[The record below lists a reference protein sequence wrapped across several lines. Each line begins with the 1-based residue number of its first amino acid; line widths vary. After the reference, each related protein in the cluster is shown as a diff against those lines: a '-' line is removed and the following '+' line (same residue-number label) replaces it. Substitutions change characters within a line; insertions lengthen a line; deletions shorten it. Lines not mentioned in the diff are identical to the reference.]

1 MLLFFFRRRW
11 VIWMGEHW
19 YIALQCEVHMP
30 KVHEYSSAW
39 RDKKYIS
46 FFPLMKQ
53 QCKLPSSSGNNI
65 LYATAEWQT
74 ISNIFLIV
82 KMRENHFK
90 QQNVFHF
97 SFRIRRSWIQ
107 IGENV
112 CWHSFYYV
120 RTNVVMSA
128 TLTFP
133 HSVYMQWIL
142 PQFRRKVIHKK
153 TDTTTA
159 AIATGDHVDLIF
171 HLLCTRTFVQSVSL
185 FWFDQRENHLWNW
198 DEEKARAL
206 SRKVNVCIHIHR
218 PRARARDVEKE
229 S

>member
-1 MLLFFFRRRW
+1 MQIAKQQRQQHIVRNDWMTNNKQHFPHRQNERKSFQAAKCFPFFFPYTS
-11 VIWMGEHW
+11 E
-19 YIALQCEVHMP
+19 LD
-30 KVHEYSSAW
+30 SNW
-39 RDKKYIS
+39 RKCV
-46 FFPLMKQ
+46 L
-53 QCKLPSSSGNNI
+53 
-65 LYATAEWQT
+65 A
-74 ISNIFLIV
+74 
-82 KMRENHFK
+82 
-90 QQNVFHF
+90 
-97 SFRIRRSWIQ
+97 
-107 IGENV
+107 
-112 CWHSFYYV
+112 FYYV
-120 RTNVVMSA
+120 RKNVVMSA

-142 PQFRRKVIHKK
+142 SQFRRKVIHKK

-218 PRARARDVEKE
+218 PRTRAWDVEKE